1 MRALMKL
8 MWILSGLWAFFIG
21 IAGLLLFFAK
31 SPGAGFLTV
40 LVAAAPLFLVWRWSK
55 SQQASAEKL
64 LREMIGLPEGSGY
77 LFASG
82 VETACGIA
90 LNPAT
95 RQIALIE
102 AGARKAYSFDDIRE
116 WQTIHET
123 AGQVIGGGLQGAVA
137 NMSAGAAAA
146 ARSGMFIV
154 VRDIDRPKWRIVMP
168 KNEHDRWMEIMRQ
181 VVNQQ

>member
-8 MWILSGLWAFFIG
+8 LWILSGLWAFFIG

-31 SPGAGFLTV
+31 SPGAGFIVL
-40 LVAAAPLFLVWRWSK
+40 LVAAAPLFLVSRWSK
-55 SQQASAEKL
+55 SQQASAEKQ
-64 LREMIGLPEGSGY
+64 LREMIGLTEGAGY

-82 VETACGIA
+82 VESASGIA
-90 LNPAT
+90 LNPTT

-102 AGARKAYSFDDIRE
+102 GPQRKAYSFDDIRE

-123 AGQVIGGGLQGAVA
+123 AGQVIGGGLQGTIS
-137 NMSAGAAAA
+137 NIGNNAAAA

>member
-8 MWILSGLWAFFIG
+8 MWVLSGLWAFFLG

-31 SPGAGFLTV
+31 SPGAGFLV
-40 LVAAAPLFLVWRWSK
+40 LLIAAAPIFLVWRWSK
-55 SQQASAEKL
+55 SHQASAEKH
-64 LREMIGLPEGSGY
+64 LREMIGLTEGSGY

-82 VETACGIA
+82 VESACGIA

-95 RQIALIE
+95 RKIALIE
-102 AGARKAYSFDDIRE
+102 AGVRKAYSFDDIRE

-137 NMSAGAAAA
+137 NIGANSTAA
-146 ARSGMFIV
+146 ARSGLFIT

-168 KNEHDRWMEIMRQ
+168 QKEHARWMEIMRQ
-181 VVNQQ
+181 VVNEQ